1 MNIIQFIKTKRM
13 NARNRRLAQIEMYL
27 EAYFSRHYERLNYG
41 KIAIPHF
48 LLAQKEVARLKER
61 GLLEITYKQI
71 KKGVA

>member
-1 MNIIQFIKTKRM
+1 MKIIQFIKTRQAI
-13 NARNRRLAQIEMYL
+13 ARNKKLARIEKYL
-27 EAYFSRHYERLNYG
+27 EAYYSRHYERLNYG

-61 GLLEITYKQI
+61 GLLEVAYEQI